1 MPQFAANLSLM
12 YTELPFLDRFA
23 AAARDRFTAVEFLF
37 PYAFEPVEVAARLA
51 DNGLQL
57 VLFNAPPG
65 GTDRSRMAAAWD
77 QNARGTAALPGHEA
91 EFRAGVQEALR
102 YAEVL
107 GCPRIHVLS
116 GIVPPGVERES
127 LKDLC
132 VGNLRW
138 AAAEA
143 ARAGCDIL
151 IEPINLRDMPRYF
164 LNRQDHAHELLDA
177 AQAPNLKVL
186 MDLYH
191 CQIVEGDVATKLHQ
205 YLPTGRVAHVQI
217 AGVPGRHEPDRGEL
231 NYPFLFDTIDALGY
245 GGWVGCEYWPAAGT
259 SAGLAGGWEYP
270 LSALRGTPALW
281 GGTCSAS
288 SAQVPVSQA
297 MTHTSAALRH
307 AALRKGM
314 RE

>member
-107 GCPRIHVLS
+107 GCQRIHVLS

-191 CQIVEGDVATKLHQ
+191 CQIVEGDVAAKLQ
-205 YLPTGRVAHVQI
+205 RYLPTGRVAHVQI

-231 NYPFLFDTIDALGY
+231 HYPFLFEMLDALGY
-245 GGWVGCEYWPAAGT
+245 SGWVGCEYRPAADT
-259 SAGLAGGWEYP
+259 SAGLAWRDR
-270 LSALRGTPALW
+270 ALAG
-281 GGTCSAS
+281 
-288 SAQVPVSQA
+288 
-297 MTHTSAALRH
+297 SAADS
-307 AALRKGM
+307 
-314 RE
+314 

>member
-191 CQIVEGDVATKLHQ
+191 CQIVEGDVAAKLQ
-205 YLPTGRVAHVQI
+205 RYLPTGRWRISRSRACR
-217 AGVPGRHEPDRGEL
+217 AATSPTGASCTTRSCSRCWTL
-231 NYPFLFDTIDALGY
+231 WAT
-245 GGWVGCEYWPAAGT
+245 AAGWGVNT
-259 SAGLAGGWEYP
+259 ARRPIPRPVW
-270 LSALRGTPALW
+270 R
-281 GGTCSAS
+281 GGTGRWRGLQRIPRRNCPAP
-288 SAQVPVSQA
+288 PVRA
-297 MTHTSAALRH
+297 IA
-307 AALRKGM
+307 
-314 RE
+314 

>member
-37 PYAFEPVEVAARLA
+37 PYAFEPAEVAARLT

-77 QNARGTAALPGHEA
+77 QNARGTAALPEHEA

-143 ARAGCDIL
+143 AHAGCDIL
-151 IEPINLRDMPRYF
+151 IEPVNLRDMPRYF

-191 CQIVEGDVATKLHQ
+191 CQIVEGDVATKLHSTCPRAGWRMFR
-205 YLPTGRVAHVQI
+205 LPVCPGATSPTG
-217 AGVPGRHEPDRGEL
+217 GSCTT
-231 NYPFLFDTIDALGY
+231 PFSSTPSTRWAT
-245 GGWVGCEYWPAAGT
+245 AAG
-259 SAGLAGGWEYP
+259 
-270 LSALRGTPALW
+270 
-281 GGTCSAS
+281 
-288 SAQVPVSQA
+288 
-297 MTHTSAALRH
+297 SAANTGPQR
-307 AALRKGM
+307 APRKAWAG
-314 RE
+314 

>member
-1 MPQFAANLSLM
+1 MPQFAAHLSLM
-12 YTELPFLDRFA
+12 YPELPLLDRFA
-23 AAARDRFTAVEFLF
+23 AAARDGFRAVELHF
-37 PYAFEPVEVAARLA
+37 PYAVDPREIAARLQ

-231 NYPFLFDTIDALGY
+231 HYPFLFEMLDALGY
-245 GGWVGCEYWPAAGT
+245 SGWVGCEYRPEADT
-259 SAGLAGGWEYP
+259 SAGLAWRDR
-270 LSALRGTPALW
+270 ALAG
-281 GGTCSAS
+281 
-288 SAQVPVSQA
+288 
-297 MTHTSAALRH
+297 SAADS
-307 AALRKGM
+307 
-314 RE
+314 

>member
-1 MPQFAANLSLM
+1 MHILCWLSLGVPRPQCSTISCSALIPPSAPTAMPQFAANLSLM

-23 AAARDRFTAVEFLF
+23 AAARDGFAAVEFHF
-37 PYAFEPVEVAARLA
+37 PYAFEPADIAARLQ

-57 VLFNAPPG
+57 VLFNAPTT
-65 GTDRSRMAAAWD
+65 GTDRARIASAWEP
-77 QNARGTAALPGHEA
+77 QACGTAAQPGREA
-91 EFRAGVQEALR
+91 EFRAGVHEALR
-102 YAEVL
+102 YAQAL

-116 GIVPPGVERES
+116 GMVPPGVERES

-151 IEPINLRDMPRYF
+151 IEPINLRDVPRYF

-177 AQAPNLKVL
+177 AQVPNLKVL

-191 CQIVEGDVATKLHQ
+191 CQIVEGDVAAKLQ
-205 YLPTGRVAHVQI
+205 RYLPTGRVAHIQI

-231 NYPFLFDTIDALGY
+231 HYPFLFEMLDALGY
-245 GGWVGCEYWPAAGT
+245 GGWVGCEYRPEADT
-259 SAGLAGGWEYP
+259 SAGLAWRDR
-270 LSALRGTPALW
+270 ALAVRG
-281 GGTCSAS
+281 
-288 SAQVPVSQA
+288 
-297 MTHTSAALRH
+297 
-307 AALRKGM
+307 
-314 RE
+314 

>member
-57 VLFNAPPG
+57 VLVNAPPG

-231 NYPFLFDTIDALGY
+231 HYPFLFEMLDALGY
-245 GGWVGCEYWPAAGT
+245 SGWVGCEYRPEADT
-259 SAGLAGGWEYP
+259 SAGLAWRDR
-270 LSALRGTPALW
+270 ALAG
-281 GGTCSAS
+281 
-288 SAQVPVSQA
+288 
-297 MTHTSAALRH
+297 SAADS
-307 AALRKGM
+307 
-314 RE
+314 

>member
-23 AAARDRFTAVEFLF
+23 AAARDGFAAVEFQF
-37 PYAFEPVEVAARLA
+37 PYAFEPADIAARLA

-65 GTDRSRMAAAWD
+65 GTDRASWASAWE
-77 QNARGTAALPGHEA
+77 QQARGTAAQPGREA
-91 EFRAGVQEALR
+91 EFRAGVHEALR

-116 GIVPPGVERES
+116 GMVPPGVEREA

-132 VGNLRW
+132 VSNLRW
-138 AAAEA
+138 AATEA
-143 ARAGCDIL
+143 AHAGRDIL

-177 AQAPNLKVL
+177 VQAPNLRVQ

-191 CQIVEGDVATKLHQ
+191 CQIVEGDVAMKLQ
-205 YLPTGRVAHVQI
+205 RYLPTGRVAHIQI
-217 AGVPGRHEPDRGEL
+217 AGVPGRHEPNHGEL

-245 GGWVGCEYWPAAGT
+245 TGWVGCEYKPAAGT
-259 SAGLAGGWEYP
+259 TAGLGW
-270 LSALRGTPALW
+270 
-281 GGTCSAS
+281 
-288 SAQVPVSQA
+288 
-297 MTHTSAALRH
+297 MH
-307 AALRKGM
+307 RKT
-314 RE
+314 R

>member
-102 YAEVL
+102 YVEVL

-151 IEPINLRDMPRYF
+151 IEPINLRDVPRYF

-231 NYPFLFDTIDALGY
+231 HYPFLFEMLDALGY
-245 GGWVGCEYWPAAGT
+245 SGWVGCEYRPEADT
-259 SAGLAGGWEYP
+259 SAGLAWRDR
-270 LSALRGTPALW
+270 ALAG
-281 GGTCSAS
+281 
-288 SAQVPVSQA
+288 
-297 MTHTSAALRH
+297 SAADS
-307 AALRKGM
+307 
-314 RE
+314 

>member
-191 CQIVEGDVATKLHQ
+191 CQIVEGDVSMRLRQ
-205 YLPTGRVAHVQI
+205 WLPTGQVAHLQI
-217 AGVPGRHEPDRGEL
+217 AAVPDRGEPDRGEL
-231 NYPFLFDTIDALGY
+231 SYPWLFDELSRLGWT
-245 GGWVGCEYWPAAGT
+245 GWIGCEYRPRGAST
-259 SAGLAGGWEYP
+259 SAGLSWLAPYR
-270 LSALRGTPALW
+270 STP
-281 GGTCSAS
+281 
-288 SAQVPVSQA
+288 
-297 MTHTSAALRH
+297 
-307 AALRKGM
+307 
-314 RE
+314 

>member
-23 AAARDRFTAVEFLF
+23 AAARDRFTAVEFQL
-37 PYAFEPVEVAARLA
+37 PYAFEPADIAARLA

-143 ARAGCDIL
+143 ARTGCDIL

-177 AQAPNLKVL
+177 VQAPNLKVQ

-191 CQIVEGDVATKLHQ
+191 CQIVEGDVATKLQ
-205 YLPTGRVAHVQI
+205 RYLPTGRVAHIQI

-231 NYPFLFDTIDALGY
+231 HYPFLFEMLDALGY
-245 GGWVGCEYWPAAGT
+245 SGWVGCEYRPAADT
-259 SAGLAGGWEYP
+259 SAGLAWRDR
-270 LSALRGTPALW
+270 ALAG
-281 GGTCSAS
+281 
-288 SAQVPVSQA
+288 
-297 MTHTSAALRH
+297 SAADS
-307 AALRKGM
+307 
-314 RE
+314 